1 MSTARRLADR
11 AAATNVV
18 IVRLDRTIQY
28 AAADLF
34 PLMRR
39 RLLDTRFRGYDRRA
53 GYSGDGCRRLNIR
66 TSRQFDAELTPRS
79 RFALIRV
86 CQLG

>member
-1 MSTARRLADR
+1 MNTARRLADR

-28 AAADLF
+28 AAADVF

-39 RLLDTRFRGYDRRA
+39 RLLDTRFRGYNRRA
-53 GYSGDGCRRLNIR
+53 GYFGGGCRRLHIR
-66 TSRQFDAELTPRS
+66 ASRQFDAELAPRH
-79 RFALIRV
+79 RPLLIRA